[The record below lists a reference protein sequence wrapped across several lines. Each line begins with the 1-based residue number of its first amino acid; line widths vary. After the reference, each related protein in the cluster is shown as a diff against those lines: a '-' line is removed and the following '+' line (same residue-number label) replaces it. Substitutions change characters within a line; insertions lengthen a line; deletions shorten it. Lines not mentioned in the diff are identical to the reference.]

1 MAKLKLYRGAKSS
14 IPSAK
19 EDGALYVASDT
30 REMFLDVDSS
40 TRIQISNIQVVADM
54 TELSG
59 ILAPISTMFY
69 YVTAKNQF
77 YKYISSAWK
86 CLGSDLTALVIG
98 STAAATSNGVT
109 TNSTTYLNLVVDGTV
124 VSSHKITGSGSTTVT
139 GDANGN
145 LLIYSAGG
153 GSGTGKT
160 IYDDTEPNP
169 VTESMSVGDV
179 WMNFDIS
186 ITSP

>member
-1 MAKLKLYRGAKSS
+1 MANLKLYRGAKSS

-109 TNSTTYLNLVVDGTV
+109 TNATTYLNLVVDGAV
-124 VSSHKITGSGSTTVT
+124 VSSHKITGSGSTSVT
-139 GDANGN
+139 ADASGN
-145 LLIYSAGG
+145 LTIYSAGGG

-169 VTESMSVGDV
+169 ISEDMAVGDV

-186 ITSP
+186 LS

>member
-1 MAKLKLYRGAKSS
+1 MANLKLYRGAKSS

>member
-30 REMFLDVDSS
+30 HEMFLDVDSS

-69 YVTAKNQF
+69 YVTSKNQF
-77 YKYISSAWK
+77 YKYISGAWK
-86 CLGSDLTALVIG
+86 CLGSDLTGLVIG
-98 STAAATSNGVT
+98 TSASATANAAT
-109 TNSTTYLNLVVDGTV
+109 TNTTTYLNLLIDGAV
-124 VSSHKITGSGSTTVT
+124 VSSHKITGSGSTSVSA
-139 GDANGN
+139 DASGN
-145 LLIYSAGG
+145 LTIYSAGGG

-169 VTESMSVGDV
+169 TSENMSVGDV

-186 ITSP
+186 LS